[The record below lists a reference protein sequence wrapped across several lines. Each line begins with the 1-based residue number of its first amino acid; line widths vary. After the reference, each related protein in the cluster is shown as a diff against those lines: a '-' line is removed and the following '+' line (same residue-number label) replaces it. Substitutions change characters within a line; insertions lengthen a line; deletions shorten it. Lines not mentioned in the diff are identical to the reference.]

1 MAQTI
6 YTIVTTDYSED
17 YVLGTI
23 KKVSTKSFSNKQAAE
38 DYFRNNI
45 VEKAEKLDFEKD
57 EISIPLGAT
66 QYNLQEEFSDEPLDD
81 WFEMQIFETTLD

>member
-6 YTIVTTDYSED
+6 YTIVTTDYSEHN
-17 YVLGTI
+17 LGTI
-23 KKVSTKSFSNKQAAE
+23 KKVSTKSFSNKQTAE

-57 EISIPLGAT
+57 ELYIPMGT
-66 QYNLQEEFSDEPLDD
+66 THYNLWEDFRDESLDD
-81 WFEMQIFETTLD
+81 WFESQIFETTLD

>member
-6 YTIVTTDYSED
+6 YTIVTTDYSEHN
-17 YVLGTI
+17 LGTI
-23 KKVSTKSFSNKQAAE
+23 KKVSTKSFSDKQTAE

-57 EISIPLGAT
+57 ELYIPMGT
-66 QYNLQEEFSDEPLDD
+66 THYNLWEDFRDEPLDD
-81 WFEMQIFETTLD
+81 WFETQIFETTLD